1 MTHPIAHRLALRAV
15 AQEEAAKVV
24 PKNVPDKHQLK
35 ILIDTLKM
43 HPAMAG
49 VMGGPSREEA
59 EEILKKKFNW
69 TDADIHKVKHAA
81 DVEAGLGKPDI
92 HGIPVDKAE
101 EALHKQYGADAAPIV
116 KAFRTLLAKFKRSG
130 NSAHTEDGTEFSL
143 VLTKD
148 LKELHFTAH
157 EGNMQNYLANLVPS
171 KEIVDAYKKVYHVK
185 SADLVQR
192 VAERFLAAE
201 SEQGSISRPTPS
213 AEAEPEAPDED
224 EWASYEKR
232 GEWNLIIYHHGGRRN
247 LSYFMKNPQGGGG
260 GSNDGT
266 SVKGLVKQVINHNV
280 GWSNPHINPEKK
292 DKVWVVVVQFTGAG
306 PHWWKPIKEW
316 WEPVP
321 KELLVP
327 KEKKP
332 MTNQEYYE
340 RLTR

>member
-49 VMGGPSREEA
+49 DMGGPSREEA
-59 EEILKKKFNW
+59 EEILKSKFKW
-69 TDADIHKVKHAA
+69 TDADIHKIKHAA
-81 DVEAGLGKPDI
+81 
-92 HGIPVDKAE
+92 GI
-101 EALHKQYGADAAPIV
+101 
-116 KAFRTLLAKFKRSG
+116 
-130 NSAHTEDGTEFSL
+130 
-143 VLTKD
+143 
-148 LKELHFTAH
+148 
-157 EGNMQNYLANLVPS
+157 
-171 KEIVDAYKKVYHVK
+171 
-185 SADLVQR
+185 VQR
-192 VAERFLAAE
+192 VAQRFLAAE

-280 GWSNPHINPEKK
+280 GWSSPHINPEKK
-292 DKVWVVVVQFTGAG
+292 DKVWVVVVQFTGEG
-306 PHWWKPIKEW
+306 PHWWKPIKQW